1 MPPIPQRPI
10 TKDPSQDPPTPRQNN
25 PVGQSHRGFE
35 YISIYTIYKMGKNKG
50 GGLVGGG
57 VGGGGVSGMNG
68 GIMGSGVFGHFGS
81 TVHCNSNDGSM
92 YCEFVKIFNVLI
104 MCLMIFVII
113 YLVYT
118 FSKIWFSNSSR
129 GGSSKR

>member
-1 MPPIPQRPI
+1 MPPIPNPHPQ
-10 TKDPSQDPPTPRQNN
+10 PRQNN

-35 YISIYTIYKMGKNKG
+35 YISVYTIYKMGKNKR

-57 VGGGGVSGMNG
+57 AGVSGMNG